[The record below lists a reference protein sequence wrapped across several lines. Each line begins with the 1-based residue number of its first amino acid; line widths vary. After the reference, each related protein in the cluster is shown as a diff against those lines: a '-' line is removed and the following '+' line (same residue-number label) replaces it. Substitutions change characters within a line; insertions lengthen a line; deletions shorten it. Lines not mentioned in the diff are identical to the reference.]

1 MYKNVSKFCVTSW
14 KKALISALTQAL
26 LAVIIGIIYADIVA
40 ALTGGQEFVGK
51 VTYQKEINGI
61 RHDVVLVICGI
72 ISASIPILLLRYKHI
87 KHLFAYIVSVFLFY
101 FAFVFCVVLY
111 IDDVVYNIFDYI
123 TDALTTV
130 PIGLLVG
137 IVIAAIF
144 KREKR

>member
-1 MYKNVSKFCVTSW
+1 MYKNVSKICVTSW
-14 KKALISALTQAL
+14 KKALISALIQAL
-26 LAVIIGIIYADIVA
+26 LAVIIGIIYSDIVA

-51 VTYQKEINGI
+51 VTYQKEIGGI

-72 ISASIPILLLRYKHI
+72 ISAVIPILLLRYRHI
-87 KHLFAYIVSVFLFY
+87 KHLIAYIFSVFLFY

-123 TDALTTV
+123 TDALTAV